1 MVCQR
6 CILSVENIIKNLNI
20 RQAKVDLG
28 RIILQ
33 VELDAK
39 LFKQLLHNIELVGF
53 EVITSKEEITI
64 EKVKNIIRDIVES
77 KNIKNTVVS
86 SIITSE
92 LGINHSKI
100 SKLFSTSEGKTIEKY
115 LIEVKIEKVKE
126 LIKYNE
132 LSISEIS
139 YELNYSSPQHLA
151 RQFKQITGMTS
162 SEFKLNGERL
172 ELDKI

>member
-77 KNIKNTVVS
+77 KNIKKTVVS
-86 SIITSE
+86 SIIASE
-92 LGINHSKI
+92 LGINYSKI
-100 SKLFSTSEGKTIEKY
+100 SNLFSTSEGKTIEKY

>member
-6 CILSVENIIKNLNI
+6 CILSVANIIKNLNI

-86 SIITSE
+86 SIIASE
-92 LGINHSKI
+92 LGINYSKI
-100 SKLFSTSEGKTIEKY
+100 SNLFSISEGKTIEKY